1 MNLFWSTRRLTE
13 SREDHLT
20 EFFAAALA
28 HAPSFRVAY
37 SECVLHRYAARQSWP
52 TPVIH
57 RVETQPEFPG
67 TGCRPDLVLHLEGG
81 RRIACEH
88 KIEAPETPGAEDD
101 RGQLERYLELP
112 VDGVV
117 YVRRGW
123 LPPGEAVLSHPKYV
137 RPAEKEHFLWSDF
150 FPLLG
155 PGQHLL
161 IDWLREGF
169 EWLGYTPPDPNVGVL
184 TLRPVGEAERA
195 MLDFAKL
202 WNRVKTSS
210 ARMGWT
216 VQTGARIQVYLVNH
230 KTSPVAQVLISP
242 ESQGEFLV
250 RFTPRDEAHL
260 DAIRATVASATA
272 SLGIRARLEVASGSK
287 KGQKVKVVDVRAA
300 RPAVLGLEEQTVEEL
315 ETRLLRFVEP
325 LVVAVSR

>member
-1 MNLFWSTRRLTE
+1 MNLFWSTRSLTE

-28 HAPSFRVAY
+28 HVPSFRAAY
-37 SECVLHRYAARQSWP
+37 ADLVLSRYATELSWP
-52 TPVIH
+52 TPVIE
-57 RVETQPEFPG
+57 RVETQPEFAG
-67 TGCRPDLVLHLEGG
+67 TGCRPDLLLHLEGG
-81 RRIACEH
+81 RLIACEH
-88 KIEAPETPGAEDD
+88 KLEAPETPGAEDD
-101 RGQLERYLELP
+101 RGQLERYLDLP
-112 VDGVV
+112 IDGVV
-117 YVRRGW
+117 YVRRAW
-123 LPPGEAVLSHPKYV
+123 LPPGEAVLSNPKYV

-169 EWLGYTPPDPNVGVL
+169 EWLGYTPPDPNVGEL
-184 TLRPVGEAERA
+184 TLRPEGDAERA

-202 WNRVKTSS
+202 WNRVRTSS

-216 VQTGARIQVYLVNH
+216 VQNAAKIQVYLLNH
-230 KTSPVAQVLISP
+230 KTSPVWQVLISP

-250 RFTPRDEAHL
+250 RFTPHDEAHL
-260 DAIRATVASATA
+260 DATRAEVARAAA
-272 SLGIRARLEVASGSK
+272 SLGIQTRLKVASGSK
-287 KGQKVKVVDVRAA
+287 KGQKVKVVDVRAS
-300 RPAVLGLEEQTVEEL
+300 RSAVLGMERQTVEDL
-315 ETRLLRFVEP
+315 EARLLRFVEP